1 MLIQSNSKVHL
12 LRKLVLKHGHIS
24 RQHFFTLFVKTG
36 SKTWAYI
43 QAAGR
48 LLPGRLCCAC
58 EVRRREAHQP
68 LMGNSK
74 IGPSVNLVADDKE
87 NQALIEP
94 VNGDKVKPNDGA
106 FDVS

>member
-1 MLIQSNSKVHL
+1 MGI
-12 LRKLVLKHGHIS
+12 
-24 RQHFFTLFVKTG
+24 
-36 SKTWAYI
+36 YI

-58 EVRRREAHQP
+58 EVQVRREAHQP

-94 VNGDKVKPNDGA
+94 VDGDEVKPNDGA
-106 FDVS
+106 FDVSWVHQSVGSSEDAVGETISIG